1 MMKRLLPLAITALAA
16 ASCNTSGC
24 LDNQN
29 SIPLA
34 GLYASTDGSAITVS
48 TLQVHGIG
56 APHDSILIASGEAV
70 SKLYL
75 PMRSTADVTSWCFH
89 YTQSDLSDLALND
102 TITFR
107 YDSDPY
113 FASEECGTV
122 YYYRI
127 RQCIATAHLIDS
139 VVITDSLITNV
150 DLERI
155 KIFVRTGQP
164 DDEQ

>member
-1 MMKRLLPLAITALAA
+1 MKKLLPLAITIFAA

-34 GLYASTDGSAITVS
+34 GLYASPGGSAITIS

-75 PMRSTADVTSWCFH
+75 PMRSTAGSTSWCFH

-102 TITFR
+102 TITFV
-107 YDSDPY
+107 YDSEPY
-113 FASEECGTV
+113 FASEECGAV
-122 YYYRI
+122 YYYKI
-127 RQCIATAHLIDS
+127 KQCSTTKHLIDS
-139 VVITDSLITNV
+139 VVITDSIITNV

-155 KIFVRTGQP
+155 KIYMRTGAQSN
-164 DDEQ
+164 DEQ